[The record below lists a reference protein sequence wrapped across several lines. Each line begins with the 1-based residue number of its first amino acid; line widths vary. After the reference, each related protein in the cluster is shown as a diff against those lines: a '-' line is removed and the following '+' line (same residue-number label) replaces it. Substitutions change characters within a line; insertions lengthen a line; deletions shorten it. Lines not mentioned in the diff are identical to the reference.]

1 MIYAKI
7 MLKMDLEITVP
18 MQGATSVDEI
28 KAELEKDG
36 GQEKFIE
43 TISAEAVQKLT
54 TPFTT
59 GRVTS
64 GTVEIVEV

>member
-1 MIYAKI
+1 
-7 MLKMDLEITVP
+7 